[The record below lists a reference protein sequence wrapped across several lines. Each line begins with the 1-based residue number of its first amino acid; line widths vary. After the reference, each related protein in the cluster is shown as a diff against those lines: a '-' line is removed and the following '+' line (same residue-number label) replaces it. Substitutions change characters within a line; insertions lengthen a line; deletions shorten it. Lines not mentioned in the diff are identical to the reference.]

1 MKFLT
6 WLNQHKTKIT
16 GAVLVA
22 IGAVQANATMLQ
34 PLMSPRAYA
43 LSMVVAGVVVAVL
56 GFMNSR
62 PPQP

>member
-22 IGAVQANATMLQ
+22 IGAVQANAKMLQ

>member
-34 PLMSPRAYA
+34 PLMSPHSYA
-43 LSMVVAGVVVAVL
+43 LAMVLAGVVVAVL
-56 GFMNSR
+56 GFLNSR
-62 PPQP
+62 SPS